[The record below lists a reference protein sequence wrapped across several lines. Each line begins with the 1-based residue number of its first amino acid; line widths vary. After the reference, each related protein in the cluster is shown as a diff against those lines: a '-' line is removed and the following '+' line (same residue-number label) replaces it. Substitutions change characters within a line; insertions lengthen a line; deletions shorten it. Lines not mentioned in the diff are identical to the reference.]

1 MIVLHGKYSDA
12 YVMLD
17 VIDDGKMLD
26 QIYEFLNHPAFTNHI
41 AIMPDC
47 HLGKGTV
54 IGFTMEMTDKIIP
67 NVVGVDI
74 NCGMLS
80 MNVGDKI
87 LELYDRNEI
96 IEKIKTKIPFGTD
109 VRNHAIEIPPEF
121 WVSVDIQYRMFVMI
135 YNRKFGTSYP
145 TKIFHYEGMEEIC
158 DRVRMDYDR
167 ALKSI
172 GTLGGGNHFIELGQ
186 SQIINDDYWFTIH
199 SGSRQFGLKTCNYW
213 QKKAGKGD
221 LAYLT
226 GDDMFGYLSDMVFVQ
241 AYAELNRKVMAES
254 IMDALD
260 LEDSDVKEVIRTNH
274 NFVDF
279 GDFVIRKGAIRSYE
293 GEKMIIP
300 YNMEDGIIIATG
312 KTNPE
317 WNFSAPHG
325 AGRVGSRTWAKKNI
339 NIDKAKERMEAK
351 GIAYSKLPVDET
363 KEAYKDPSIVE
374 NAIAPTA
381 DIIDRLK
388 PALVLKD

>member
-1 MIVLHGKYSDA
+1 MITLHGKYTDA

-26 QIYEFLNHPAFTNHI
+26 QIYGFLDHPAFTNHI

-47 HLGKGTV
+47 HWGKGTV

-80 MNVGDKI
+80 MNLGNKL
-87 LELYDRNEI
+87 LESLHPDEI
-96 IEKIKTKIPFGTD
+96 IEKIKGRIPFGTD
-109 VRNHAIEIPPEF
+109 VRENVNEPPIQF
-121 WVSVDIQYRMFVMI
+121 WVSLDIDYRTFVMI
-135 YNRKFGTSYP
+135 YNKKFGTSYP
-145 TKIFHYEGMEEIC
+145 TKTFSLKSLEELC
-158 DRVRMDYDR
+158 DRVGMNYDR

-199 SGSRQFGLKTCNYW
+199 SGSRQLGLKTCNYW
-213 QKKAGKGD
+213 QKKAGKGE
-221 LAYLT
+221 LAYLVE
-226 GDDMFGYLSDMVFVQ
+226 DDMFGYLSDMVFVQ
-241 AYAELNRKVMAES
+241 KYADLNRKVMAAS
-254 IMDALD
+254 ILCALG
-260 LEDSDVKEVIRTNH
+260 LEDKDVKETIETNH

-279 GDFVIRKGAIRSYE
+279 GDFVIRKGAVRSYI
-293 GEKMIIP
+293 GERMIIP

-312 KTNPE
+312 KSNPE

-325 AGRVGSRTWAKKNI
+325 AGRVDSRTWAKN
-339 NIDKAKERMEAK
+339 NLSLDDAKQRMKEK
-351 GIAYSKLPVDET
+351 GIAYSKLPIDET
-363 KEAYKDPSIVE
+363 KLAYKDPSIVE

-388 PALVLKD
+388 PILVLKD

>member
-1 MIVLHGKYSDA
+1 MITLHGKYSDA

-47 HLGKGTV
+47 HLGRGTV

-80 MNVGDKI
+80 MNMRNKL
-87 LELYDRNEI
+87 LESLHPDEI
-96 IEKIKTKIPFGTD
+96 IEKIKGRIPFGTD
-109 VRNHAIEIPPEF
+109 VREKVNEPPIQF
-121 WVSVDIQYRMFVMI
+121 WVGLDIDYRKFVMI
-135 YNRKFGTSYP
+135 YNKKYGTSYP
-145 TKIFHYEGMEEIC
+145 TKTFSLESLQELC
-158 DRVRMDYDR
+158 DRVGMNYDR

-172 GTLGGGNHFIELGQ
+172 GTLGSGNHFIELGQ

-199 SGSRQFGLKTCNYW
+199 SGSRQLGLKTCNYW
-213 QKKAGKGD
+213 QRKAGKGN
-221 LAYLT
+221 LAYLVE
-226 GDDMFGYLSDMVFVQ
+226 DDMFGYLSDMVFVQ
-241 AYAELNRKVMAES
+241 KYADLNRKVMAAS
-254 IMDALD
+254 ILCALG
-260 LEDSDVKEVIRTNH
+260 LEDTDVKETIETNH

-279 GDFVIRKGAIRSYE
+279 GDFIIRKGAVKSTF
-293 GEKMIIP
+293 GEPMIIP

-312 KTNPE
+312 KSNPE

-325 AGRVGSRTWAKKNI
+325 AGRVDSRTWAKN
-339 NIDKAKERMEAK
+339 NLSLDDAKQRMKEK
-351 GIAYSKLPVDET
+351 GIAYSKLPIDET
-363 KEAYKDPSIVE
+363 KLAYKDPSIVE

-388 PALVLKD
+388 PILVLKD

>member
-1 MIVLHGKYSDA
+1 MIVLHGKYTDA

-26 QIYEFLNHPAFTNHI
+26 QIYGFLDHPAFTNHI

-47 HLGKGTV
+47 HWGKGTV
-54 IGFTMEMTDKIIP
+54 IGFTMQMTDKIIP

-80 MNVGDKI
+80 MNVGDWL
-87 LELYDRNEI
+87 LELYSPDEI
-96 IEKIKTKIPFGTD
+96 IERIKKKIPFGTD
-109 VRNHAIEIPPEF
+109 VRNHPVTIPPEF
-121 WVSVDIQYRMFVMI
+121 WVSLDVQYMMFVKT

-145 TKIFHYEGMEEIC
+145 LKHFDLNALEDLC
-158 DRVRMDYDR
+158 NRVRMDYGR
-167 ALKSI
+167 ALNSI

-199 SGSRQFGLKTCNYW
+199 SGSRQLGLKTCNSW

-226 GDDMFGYLSDMVFVQ
+226 DDNMFGYLSDMVFVQ

-260 LEDSDVKEVIRTNH
+260 LDDENVKEVIRTNH

-300 YNMEDGIIIATG
+300 YNMEDGIIIAEG

-325 AGRVGSRTWAKKNI
+325 AGRVDSRTWAKKNLSL
-339 NIDKAKERMEAK
+339 DDAKQRMKEK
-351 GIAYSKLPVDET
+351 GIAYSKLPIDET
-363 KEAYKDPSIVE
+363 KLAYKDPSIVE

-388 PALVLKD
+388 PVLVLKD